1 MQKTTGN
8 SSTTSISHS
17 AIHSNSAIGFGL
29 EVEKEKKCYD
39 YYCMMGYTNILL
51 LQSLDK
57 Y

>member
-8 SSTTSISHS
+8 SSTSISHS